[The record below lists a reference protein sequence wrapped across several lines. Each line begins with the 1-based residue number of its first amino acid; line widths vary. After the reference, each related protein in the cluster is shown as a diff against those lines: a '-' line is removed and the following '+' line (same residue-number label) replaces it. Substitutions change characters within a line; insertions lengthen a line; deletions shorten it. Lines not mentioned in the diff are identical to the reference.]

1 MENQQETKKE
11 DIKETIERLV
21 WLKITNFIMI
31 AVVYIC
37 VLFGMLSV
45 LSIGHSNGYGQS
57 IIINMVILTIPLVIC
72 TILHYS
78 SGKSLNKRIKEEL
91 GKM

>member
-11 DIKETIERLV
+11 DIKETIE
-21 WLKITNFIMI
+21 FIMI